1 MYLFAN
7 SIPTA
12 TASFRLP
19 ISTLRKIDVLCARTN
34 SNRSQILRRCLAQ
47 YAPIN
52 EIPDEPPVEP
62 SSFSY
67 PGWLMGA
74 NT

>member
-1 MYLFAN
+1 MYHFAN
-7 SIPTA
+7 SIPTT

-19 ISTLRKIDVLCARTN
+19 VSTLRKSDVLCARTY

-52 EIPDEPPVEP
+52 DTPE
-62 SSFSY
+62 
-67 PGWLMGA
+67 
-74 NT
+74 